1 VTVLGLVVQTAWSV
15 WYSFTCVAIYV
26 TYTPNS
32 PACTTNS
39 CSSGKVAG
47 LIFFATFVYIWVSQV
62 IANVVLCTC
71 AAVFG
76 GWFYSGPRTAGG
88 GGVPKKAAL
97 MGFVRAITSSLG
109 SIALGSLVVTI
120 LELLR
125 TIMQVVAQNERNQ
138 GDGKLFG

>member
-1 VTVLGLVVQTAWSV
+1 M
-15 WYSFTCVAIYV
+15 
-26 TYTPNS
+26 
-32 PACTTNS
+32 
-39 CSSGKVAG
+39 
-47 LIFFATFVYIWVSQV
+47 
-62 IANVVLCTC
+62 
-71 AAVFG
+71 
-76 GWFYSGPRTAGG
+76 
-88 GGVPKKAAL
+88 PKKAAL